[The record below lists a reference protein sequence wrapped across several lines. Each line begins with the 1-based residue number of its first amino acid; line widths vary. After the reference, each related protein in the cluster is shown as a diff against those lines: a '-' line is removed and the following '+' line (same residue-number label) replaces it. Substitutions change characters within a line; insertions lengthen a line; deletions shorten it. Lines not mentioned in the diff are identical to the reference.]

1 MYRNAMSTTTA
12 PSAIHGNPA
21 LSEPACSTIS
31 SERLAATTSSTPAA
45 KLTKKWRLRSMR
57 GPTPRHVMSLP
68 ESETSITSADA
79 PRTVA
84 NIPHMIYASRR
95 STIHLPTVIIAPMKM
110 LYKLRNVQHG
120 FRGLYRVW
128 STEVQF
134 PFQVLI
140 LVALLCLAA
149 YVQLPPIEFA
159 ILLIAAFLALASEVA
174 NTALERLCD
183 RLEPGHDERIAE
195 IKDMS
200 QAFVYVASIPVV
212 VIVVLFIA
220 PRLL

>member
-1 MYRNAMSTTTA
+1 
-12 PSAIHGNPA
+12 
-21 LSEPACSTIS
+21 
-31 SERLAATTSSTPAA
+31 
-45 KLTKKWRLRSMR
+45 
-57 GPTPRHVMSLP
+57 
-68 ESETSITSADA
+68 
-79 PRTVA
+79 
-84 NIPHMIYASRR
+84 
-95 STIHLPTVIIAPMKM
+95 M

-159 ILLIAAFLALASEVA
+159 ILLIAAFLSLASEVA

-212 VIVVLFIA
+212 VIVVLFIV
-220 PRLL
+220 PQLF

>member
-1 MYRNAMSTTTA
+1 
-12 PSAIHGNPA
+12 
-21 LSEPACSTIS
+21 
-31 SERLAATTSSTPAA
+31 
-45 KLTKKWRLRSMR
+45 MR

-159 ILLIAAFLALASEVA
+159 ILLIAAFLSLASEVA